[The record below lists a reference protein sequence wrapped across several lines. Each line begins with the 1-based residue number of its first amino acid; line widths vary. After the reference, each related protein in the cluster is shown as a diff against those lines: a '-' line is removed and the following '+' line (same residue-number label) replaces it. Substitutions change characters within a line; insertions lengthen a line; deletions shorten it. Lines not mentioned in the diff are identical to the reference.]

1 APQIARRLLRTPGEP
16 VIGSA
21 LTGALIVIAADV
33 AARTVVPV
41 DLPVGLVT
49 AAFGGPFLLLLLI
62 RVNRKATL

>member
-1 APQIARRLLRTPGEP
+1 M
-16 VIGSA
+16 GSA
-21 LTGALIVIAADV
+21 LTGALVVIAADV